1 MITTKI
7 NLKRLKRTMP
17 EIKEQ
22 FKNDLPRP
30 LTQAIEKD
38 ILKSLSP
45 NRSKR
50 FPRYSPG
57 YDKAKKKAGHS
68 RTVNLKLTGKMLK
81 SLAAIKRRGKLLEIE
96 FKDEKASYHNYSGPG
111 GNKKKIR
118 RMLPDKRGEEFN
130 SKITKLL
137 SNILQKSVFRI
148 IQRNNH

>member
-38 ILKSLSP
+38 ILKSVSP
-45 NRSKR
+45 NLSKR
-50 FPRYSPG
+50 FPRYSESYG
-57 YDKAKKKAGHS
+57 KAKKKEGHP
-68 RTVNLKLTGKMLK
+68 RTVNLKLTGKMLR
-81 SLAAIKRRGKLLEIE
+81 SLTAIKRQGKPLEVE
-96 FKDEKASYHNYSGPG
+96 FKDEKATYHNDTGPG

-118 RMLPDKRGEEFN
+118 RLLPGQKGEEFN
-130 SKITKLL
+130 STITNLL
-137 SNILQKSVFRI
+137 SNVLQRSVFLVIR
-148 IQRNNH
+148 RNK